1 MSMALVLV
9 TGVVWALAAG
19 FAVALGA
26 AAKRADAR
34 RAAIIAS
41 RLAVD

>member
-34 RAAIIAS
+34 RAAIIAR

>member
-1 MSMALVLV
+1 MGVETVLIS
-9 TGVVWALAAG
+9 GAVWAVAAG

-34 RAAIIAS
+34 RAAIIA
-41 RLAVD
+41 RRFAAE